1 MSGAPSIKQS
11 LTKKTVIWLAVAA
24 GLLLII
30 GANTHLVY
38 VAVTSQPE
46 CVAHLRPGEGGVQR
60 GSFSAAQSACS
71 PQRQSRDGEA
81 SE

>member
-1 MSGAPSIKQS
+1 MSGMMQS
-11 LTKKTVIWLAVAA
+11 PTRKTMIWLAVAV
-24 GLLLII
+24 GLLLIV

-38 VAVTSQPE
+38 VAVMSQPE

-71 PQRQSRDGEA
+71 PRRQSGAGEA